1 MGPDVQRIFASRQG
15 NRAAALSRLARLGR
29 TLLRLQAGPSRWPP
43 PAVPGQ
49 RRVLLHVGLHK
60 TGTTALQRFLSGAAA
75 DFQTHGV
82 LYPKSGRSTD
92 SADAHHNI
100 AWQMG
105 GDRRFRSSRGA
116 LNDVAA
122 EISSFPGDAIIS
134 SEDFESILGTP
145 ARFMPMLKHPLL
157 KGHAFTIVFWV
168 RDQASYLES
177 LFFEMLRHRMAQE
190 AVRFGESALA
200 CGQIRHD
207 DWTFHFDYASVYAG
221 LLGLPATIVARPYA
235 GLIGSSIVSD
245 FLAFS
250 GLDCASDGAGSQE
263 RANSRLS
270 LPEALSLFCER
281 RLGSAPADRSTRCE
295 AFVRLLDG
303 RPVRLSSPL
312 RAALIA
318 RFAACNRRLARACG
332 FPTGALAISPL
343 PPAGAIPMEAIFS
356 LSTQC
361 ALADFAG
368 HHADMSELPFSRSSA
383 DGGSEGRL
391 LHTAWR

>member
-1 MGPDVQRIFASRQG
+1 MLYPTLG
-15 NRAAALSRLARLGR
+15 RAA
-29 TLLRLQAGPSRWPP
+29 
-43 PAVPGQ
+43 
-49 RRVLLHVGLHK
+49 
-60 TGTTALQRFLSGAAA
+60 
-75 DFQTHGV
+75 
-82 LYPKSGRSTD
+82 
-92 SADAHHNI
+92 DAPDAQHNI
-100 AWQMG
+100 AWQLG

-157 KGHAFTIVFWV
+157 KEHAFTLVFWV

-200 CGQIRHD
+200 YGQIRHD

-221 LLGLPATIVARPYA
+221 LLGLPATIVVRPYA

-245 FLAFS
+245 FLAFA

-270 LPEALSLFCER
+270 LPEALSLFCEH
-281 RLGSAPADRSTRCE
+281 RLGKASADRSTQCE

-303 RPVRLSSPL
+303 RPVHLSSPI

-318 RFAACNRRLARACG
+318 RFAVCNRRLARACG
-332 FPTGALAISPL
+332 FPAGALAISPL
-343 PPAGAIPMEAIFS
+343 PPPGAIPMELVFS
-356 LSTQC
+356 LATQTM
-361 ALADFAG
+361 LADFAERPVNL
-368 HHADMSELPFSRSSA
+368 SELRAFLFSS
-383 DGGSEGRL
+383 DGGSSGSSSSGSALFPSRW
-391 LHTAWR
+391 ACARAAADCSASPGD

>member
-1 MGPDVQRIFASRQG
+1 M
-15 NRAAALSRLARLGR
+15 
-29 TLLRLQAGPSRWPP
+29 
-43 PAVPGQ
+43 
-49 RRVLLHVGLHK
+49 LLHVGLHK

-82 LYPKSGRSTD
+82 LYPKSGRSID

-221 LLGLPATIVARPYA
+221 L
-235 GLIGSSIVSD
+235 
-245 FLAFS
+245 
-250 GLDCASDGAGSQE
+250 
-263 RANSRLS
+263 
-270 LPEALSLFCER
+270 
-281 RLGSAPADRSTRCE
+281 
-295 AFVRLLDG
+295 
-303 RPVRLSSPL
+303 
-312 RAALIA
+312 
-318 RFAACNRRLARACG
+318 
-332 FPTGALAISPL
+332 
-343 PPAGAIPMEAIFS
+343 GAIQSDAIMRYGVVI
-356 LSTQC
+356 
-361 ALADFAG
+361 FAG
-368 HHADMSELPFSRSSA
+368 CCRWPQR
-383 DGGSEGRL
+383 GSFG
-391 LHTAWR
+391 